1 MTRAQKI
8 GHWSS
13 DAFAW
18 SLYQE
23 VVDHFDDFKGDVGR
37 YLYEDDNRW
46 WIREETLIKDIRLS
60 INYCLEHA
68 VDEQHWR
75 IYRMAYR
82 RFMGLDKK
90 ACDYPPKVPF
100 LASQLCAFDPFSN
113 EVLH

>member
-23 VVDHFDDFKGDVGR
+23 VVDHFDDLKDRGDI
-37 YLYEDDNRW
+37 YLDEDGFVRDA
-46 WIREETLIKDIRLS
+46 TLIKHIRLS

-68 VDEQHWR
+68 VDEQPLR
-75 IYRMAYR
+75 IFWMAYR
-82 RFMGLDKK
+82 HFMGLARKPS
-90 ACDYPPKVPF
+90 DYPPKVP
-100 LASQLCAFDPFSN
+100 LIASPLCDFDPFS
-113 EVLH
+113 EVSA

>member
-18 SLYQE
+18 SLYQDVLKE
-23 VVDHFDDFKGDVGR
+23 FDRIPNADR
-37 YLYEDDNRW
+37 YLYEDEGRLWVRDA
-46 WIREETLIKDIRLS
+46 TLIEDVRLC
-60 INYCLEHA
+60 INYCLVHA
-68 VDEQHWR
+68 IDEQPWR

-90 ACDYPPKVPF
+90 ACDYPPKVPL
-100 LASQLCAFDPFSN
+100 LASKICDFEPFSN